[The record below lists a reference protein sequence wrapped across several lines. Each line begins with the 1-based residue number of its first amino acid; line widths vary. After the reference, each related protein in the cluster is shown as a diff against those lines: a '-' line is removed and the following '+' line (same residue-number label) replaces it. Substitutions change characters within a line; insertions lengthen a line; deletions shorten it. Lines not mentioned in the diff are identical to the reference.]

1 MRLVIDGKMCY
12 DLSKSHLREVFFM
25 NYCGYHT
32 HTTFSDGK
40 NSMEEMVLAAI
51 ERGMPAIGFSDH
63 SDSPYQDYCMRQSE
77 YPMYLAELERMQE
90 KYGDRITILKGI
102 ELDSNSDPAITEKL
116 DYFLCSVHELVFD
129 GRFYGIDHAASLQ
142 MDCIN
147 NELGGD
153 KLAFAK
159 CYFDELTAHVL
170 KNKPTIIGH
179 FDVLTKFSLMDEE
192 DPAYQRIA
200 LDAMEQ
206 MRSAANVLEVNTGAI
221 SRKWRDR
228 PYPADFLLRR
238 WRELGGQVV
247 LGADTHAVST
257 IDCAFPLAVEIIKK
271 AGFDHLLTLWPD
283 GFHEEKI
290 G

>member
-1 MRLVIDGKMCY
+1 
-12 DLSKSHLREVFFM
+12 M

-63 SDSPYQDYCMRQSE
+63 SDTPCDQSYCMKTVE
-77 YPMYLAELERMQE
+77 YPMYLAELTRMQE

-102 ELDSNSDPAITEKL
+102 ELDYDSDPAVTAQL
-116 DYFLCSVHELVFD
+116 DYFLGSVHYLIFEDRV
-129 GRFYGIDHAASLQ
+129 YAIDHAADIQ
-142 MDCIN
+142 KACF
-147 NELGGD
+147 EREFGGD
-153 KLAFAK
+153 KNAFAK
-159 CYFDELTAHVL
+159 CYYDTVVAHIR

-179 FDVLTKFSLMDEE
+179 FDVITKFSLLDEE
-192 DPAYQRIA
+192 DKTYQRIA

-206 MRSAANVLEVNTGAI
+206 VVAVTPVMEVNTGAI

-238 WRELGGQVV
+238 WRELGGEVI
-247 LGADTHAVST
+247 LGADTHAAST

-283 GFHEEKI
+283 GFHQEKL
-290 G
+290 